1 MSNLQQIIKYSEN
14 NNVIQRVKSLLDKD
28 ASVFIT
34 SVVNVSRG
42 SVALQ
47 KCSPDSVWGAAIK
60 AASLKLPIEPS
71 LGYAYVI
78 PYGQEAQFQLGY
90 KGLIQLAIR
99 TGLYKKIHATSVFAD
114 EIESYNPITNELTIN
129 PNQSEHKQRYD
140 GKSEP
145 AGYYALLEL
154 LTGFRAEIYM
164 TKRDVENHG
173 KRYSPSY
180 NSKSSAWK
188 TDFEAMAQKTVL
200 KQLLS
205 RYGILSVE
213 MQKAFVAEAE
223 AETQSYQEEP
233 QETPPPAP
241 EAKKKKKDDNVI
253 DVEPEPAKEK
263 EEEPDPFD

>member
-1 MSNLQQIIKYSEN
+1 MSNLKEIIKYSEN
-14 NNVIQRVKSLLDKD
+14 NNVVQRVKSLLDKD

-34 SVVNVSRG
+34 SVVNISRG
-42 SVALQ
+42 SAALQ

-71 LGYAYVI
+71 LGYAYVV
-78 PYGQEAQFQLGY
+78 PYKQEAQFQLGY

-99 TGLYKKIHATSVFAD
+99 TGLYKKIHATSVYTD
-114 EIESYNPITNELTIN
+114 EIESYNPITNEIVIN
-129 PNQSEHKQRYD
+129 PNFAEHKQRYD

-154 LTGFRAEIYM
+154 LTGFKAEIYM
-164 TKRDVENHG
+164 PRIDVENHG
-173 KRYSPSY
+173 ARYSPSY
-180 NSKSSAWK
+180 TNKHSAWK
-188 TDFEAMAQKTVL
+188 TNFEEMAQKTVL

-213 MQKAFVAEAE
+213 MQRAFVAEAE
-223 AETQSYQEEP
+223 AQSYQEEP

-241 EAKKKKKDDNVI
+241 EAKKKKKDNII
-253 DVEPEPAKEK
+253 DVEPEPVQ
-263 EEEPDPFD
+263 EEPDPFD